1 MITVVNRQSRYR
13 ISLGKFKALLE
24 KLVRRYRLKDPEIS
38 LSFVGPD
45 RIRALNRRYLKKD
58 KPTDVLSF
66 PLGEKA
72 ADGRYYLGDIV
83 IAPEKAQRQSLGKG
97 RSLER
102 EMEILTV
109 HGFLHLLGYDHLAG
123 IEEEEAKV
131 HKTLSLRPIA
141 RPAARGLSPQGAR
154 SGRKLRPKKSARQKP
169 QQRSRNVTHKRPVSA
184 RQKR

>member
-1 MITVVNRQSRYR
+1 MITVANRQGRYR

-38 LSFVGPD
+38 LSFVGLD

-83 IAPEKAQRQSLGKG
+83 IAPEKARRQCLDKG
-97 RSLER
+97 HSLER

-131 HKTLSLRPIA
+131 
-141 RPAARGLSPQGAR
+141 
-154 SGRKLRPKKSARQKP
+154 QKI
-169 QQRSRNVTHKRPVSA
+169 
-184 RQKR
+184 